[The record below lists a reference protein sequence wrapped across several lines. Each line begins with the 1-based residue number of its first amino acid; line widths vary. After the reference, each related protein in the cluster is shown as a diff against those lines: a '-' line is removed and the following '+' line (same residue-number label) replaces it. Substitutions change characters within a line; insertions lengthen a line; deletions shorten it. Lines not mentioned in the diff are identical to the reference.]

1 MTALDTGIQATKTTV
16 IDIVHYVDQAK
27 QEALNAFRFLKET
40 GTLSATYTFNLVHR
54 IPGQDL
60 LLAVNFPRPW
70 ERDTDPVKIKLT
82 PFSSQPEHIL
92 NEERLEADTYVHV
105 HSPYLAAW
113 SLAHADFP
121 IKYVA
126 ARRHLLSRVIP
137 NHLDRTRSVLDV
149 ISERLDQHPNWAPPT
164 GILES
169 NGGANIWGHGIAKTA
184 KLILFIEEAAK
195 FQLLAQ
201 QIGGA
206 KDYNP
211 GTLEQQ
217 WKRTGL
223 LEKSQ
228 EKNFVQ

>member
-1 MTALDTGIQATKTTV
+1 MS
-16 IDIVHYVDQAK
+16 IDSSIIEVVNYVDRAK
-27 QEALNAFRFLKET
+27 EEASNAFRFLKET
-40 GTLSATYTFNLVHR
+40 GTLSATYTFNLVHK
-54 IPGQDL
+54 IPDHDL
-60 LLAVNFPRPW
+60 LLAINFPRPW
-70 ERDTDPVKIKLT
+70 EPDSKGVSIKLT
-82 PFSSQPEHIL
+82 AFSENKGHVLQES
-92 NEERLEADTYVHV
+92 RLDADTYVHV

-126 ARRHLLSRVIP
+126 AQRHLLTRVIP

-149 ISERLDQHPNWAPPT
+149 ISERLDQHPEWAPPT

-169 NGGANIWGHGIAKTA
+169 NGGANIWGKGINKTA
-184 KLILFIEEAAK
+184 QLILFIEEAAR

-223 LEKSQ
+223 LEEAQ
-228 EKNFVQ
+228 AKNFVQ